1 MHGIPNR
8 TNEVI
13 VGSCSIILLGGKTK
27 EIKSFTLWCLIEGGV
42 GISGGGGLEI
52 SLKLNKQGGW
62 NKRGGVG
69 KFRVFRRK

>member
-42 GISGGGGLEI
+42 GISGGG
-52 SLKLNKQGGW
+52 
-62 NKRGGVG
+62 VG
-69 KFRVFRRK
+69 NITKT